1 MDQPPTPD
9 QIRPDKPWPDR
20 LHSGLPALTLQ
31 LAASRYPFVPYGV
44 VPLLGLALLMIVALV
59 PFAFGEVQAVTEA
72 SARAALQRSGATWAT
87 ASASGQWVV
96 LEGRPP
102 SREAAAAAEQAVM
115 QAKANTLFG
124 QAAPATWV
132 IGQFTWVDEP
142 LLPGELRP
150 RIDDPG
156 AATPPSPAEAAACD
170 ETMAGLLSSAR
181 IEFATNSAAI
191 GAGSV
196 ALLDAIA
203 SAAGYCRGSLGIA
216 GHTDNVGRAAA
227 NTSLSLRRA
236 EAVRAELIARGVA
249 ADRLVAQG
257 MGAADPVATNGSE
270 QGRARNRR
278 IEIRTL
284 RSSPT

>member
-1 MDQPPTPD
+1 MDSSPHPD
-9 QIRPDKPWPDR
+9 WREPDR
-20 LHSGLPALTLQ
+20 PGADLPVRTMPA
-31 LAASRYPFVPYGV
+31 AASRYPFVPYGL
-44 VPLLGLALLMIVALV
+44 VPLLSLALLMIVALV
-59 PFAFGEVQAVTEA
+59 PFSIGEVQAVTEA
-72 SARAALQRSGATWAT
+72 SARGALQRSGATWAT

-102 SREAAAAAEQAVM
+102 SREAAAAAERAVLQA
-115 QAKANTLFG
+115 QADTLFG

-132 IGQFTWVDEP
+132 ISQFTWVDEP
-142 LLPGELRP
+142 LLPGALRP
-150 RIDDPG
+150 RSDNPG

-191 GAGSV
+191 GASSS

-203 SAAGYCRGSLGIA
+203 SAAGYCRGSLSIA
-216 GHTDNVGRAAA
+216 GHTDNVGRAAV
-227 NTSLSLRRA
+227 NKSLSLRRA
-236 EAVRAELIARGVA
+236 EAVRTALIARGIA
-249 ADRLVAQG
+249 AERLVAQG
-257 MGAADPVATNGSE
+257 VGAADPIATNGSE

-284 RSSPT
+284 RSPPN